1 MHEGNLSFRPGLSL
15 APAYDMLPMAY
26 APLRGGE
33 LPDFSFAPP
42 QARPE
47 DAVARKKAAS
57 AAIVFWQR
65 CAMDDRIS
73 KAFREI
79 CAANAGRVEGLSN

>member
-1 MHEGNLSFRPGLSL
+1 
-15 APAYDMLPMAY
+15 MLPMAY

-33 LPDFSFAPP
+33 LPDFSFDPP

-47 DAVARKKAAS
+47 EIDAWAAAAQ

-65 CAMDDRIS
+65 SASDARVGI
-73 KAFREI
+73 AFREI
-79 CAANAGRVEGLSN
+79 CAANAKRIERL